1 MKSRI
6 MCYTIERLKFNRRSM
21 QNMSHEKNNKTKG
34 LMALGG
40 LAVLTAVTLLGSDP
54 LYNAL
59 SSMNKPSIYTPG
71 TYESSSQG
79 YGGPV
84 NAAVTVSDKEITAV
98 MLTGENE
105 TEGIGKAALE
115 VLPEQFKAAQSAG
128 VDVVAG
134 ATVTSSAA
142 KEAVGNALKKA
153 KGEAVTETTAAAE
166 EIPVVAVNTSGHLFN
181 PGTYKAKAAGMHEL
195 EVEVVVSEDAI
206 ESVEILHHEET
217 QGISDAALTQI
228 PKDILEAQ
236 GLGVDAIA
244 GATLTSGGIIRAV
257 TDCLEQAGGDV
268 EGLKL
273 LKKPEQQ
280 KVADQEY
287 TADVIVIGGG
297 GAGLAAAVTA
307 NQEGASVIVL
317 EKMPK
322 VGGNTILAGGALN
335 AVDDGSETALVNG
348 DSVQKHYDQTMS
360 GGDNQGDPD
369 LVRTLVENA
378 WDGVE
383 WLKSL
388 GMEFREGVFTVT
400 GGLWPRAHKP
410 VEPVGTGFFKTY
422 NQYIEEHDGV
432 EVMLNTE
439 AVDIRKGE
447 SGTVNTVIAKGKTGN
462 TLTFHA
468 EKAVIVATGGFSRN
482 VELREK
488 YNTQWP
494 SLDEN
499 IKSTNHTG
507 ASGDAIPML
516 EKLGAEFVQMENIQ
530 LLPLGDPETG
540 SLSGNIEFDV
550 ERRIFVNKNGDRFVN
565 EGGRRD
571 DMTLALFEQPD
582 TYMWIIMDSDCYP
595 TGDELNN
602 FNESVN
608 DLIAQGRAVKG
619 DSLEELAE
627 RMNVSAENLIA
638 AVEDFN
644 THAED
649 KSTDDFGR
657 TLYSTLIDTPPYY
670 AAPRVPTVHHT
681 MGGVKI
687 NTKAEVLGI
696 DGSSI
701 PGLYA
706 AGEVTGG
713 IHGANRLGG
722 NALTDTV
729 VFGRIAGKEAAHYG
743 ETAVAGTTE
752 TPETTEAAGT
762 KEAK

>member
-1 MKSRI
+1 MKKMSQQ
-6 MCYTIERLKFNRRSM
+6 
-21 QNMSHEKNNKTKG
+21 QNSKSKG

-40 LAVLTAVTLLGSDP
+40 LVVLTAVTLFGSDP
-54 LYNAL
+54 LYKVL

-71 TYESSSQG
+71 TYESSVQG

-84 NAAVTVSDKEITAV
+84 SAVVTVTDKEITSVAL
-98 MLTGENE
+98 MGENE
-105 TEGIGKAALE
+105 TEGIGKAAIE
-115 VLPEQFKAAQSAG
+115 SLPEQFKAKQSAD

-134 ATVTSSAA
+134 ATITSNAV

-153 KGEAVTETTAAAE
+153 KGEGVTETEAAAE
-166 EIPVVAVNTSGHLFN
+166 GMPTAAENTSGHLFN
-181 PGTYKAKAAGMHEL
+181 PGTYTAKATGMHEM

-206 ESVEILHHEET
+206 ESIKILNHEET
-217 QGISDAALTQI
+217 PGVSDAALTQV
-228 PKDILEAQ
+228 PDDILAAQ
-236 GLGVDAIA
+236 GLGVDAVA
-244 GATLTSGGIIRAV
+244 GATLTSNGIIKAV
-257 TDCLEQAGGDV
+257 TDCLAQAGGDV

-273 LKKPEQQ
+273 IKKPKAE
-280 KVADQEY
+280 KEADQEY
-287 TADVIVIGGG
+287 TADIIVIGGG

-335 AVDDGSETALVNG
+335 AVDDGSETALAND

-388 GMEFREGVFTVT
+388 GMEFKDGVFTVT
-400 GGLWPRAHKP
+400 GGMWPRAYKP

-422 NQYIEEHDGV
+422 NQYIDEHEGV
-432 EVMLNTE
+432 EVMLNTKATE
-439 AVDIRKGE
+439 IKKGE
-447 SGTVNTVIAKGKTGN
+447 DGNVNTVIAEGKTGN

-468 EKAVIVATGGFSRN
+468 NKAVIVATGGFSKN
-482 VELREK
+482 VGLREQ
-488 YNTQWP
+488 YNNQWP
-494 SLDEN
+494 SLDEK
-499 IKSTNHTG
+499 IKSTNHEG
-507 ASGDAIPML
+507 ATGDAIPML
-516 EKLGAEFVQMENIQ
+516 TDLGAEFVQMNNIQ

-582 TYMWIIMDSDCYP
+582 NYMWIVMDSDCYP

-619 DSLEELAE
+619 ETLEELAE
-627 RMNVSAENLIA
+627 KMNVPAENLIA

-644 THAED
+644 THVED

-657 TLYSTLIDTPPYY
+657 TLFSTPIDTAPYY

-687 NTKAEVLGI
+687 STKAEVI
-696 DGSSI
+696 DTEGNVI

-729 VFGRIAGKEAAHYG
+729 VFGRIAGKEAA
-743 ETAVAGTTE
+743 
-752 TPETTEAAGT
+752 
-762 KEAK
+762 K